1 MLKFNGGI
9 LELNQWFVNINMVS
23 VVCEYKY
30 ACLCVILLYSPEDF
44 LKFLFFFNG
53 RNDNS
58 TLTLSYSN
66 KSIKVEFNGK
76 WQSWS

>member
-30 ACLCVILLYSPEDF
+30 GISGL
-44 LKFLFFFNG
+44 
-53 RNDNS
+53 
-58 TLTLSYSN
+58 
-66 KSIKVEFNGK
+66 
-76 WQSWS
+76 